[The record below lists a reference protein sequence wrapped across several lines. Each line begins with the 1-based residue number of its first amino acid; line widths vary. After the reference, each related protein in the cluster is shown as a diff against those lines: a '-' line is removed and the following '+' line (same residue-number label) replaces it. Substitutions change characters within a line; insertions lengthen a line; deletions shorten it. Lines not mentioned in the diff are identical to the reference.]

1 MQIKRY
7 EARSTK
13 EAIKKIKADLGSDA
27 IVLSSKRLN
36 GKFEVLAARDDI
48 DEILKESDVGKE
60 ELNRFSIIRSEI
72 NELKSLIMDFKK
84 ESGIHAEL
92 AELKETMSV
101 LFDVLGVQRNGR
113 ISSPLSKVYYHLIS
127 VGVSKERAGAL
138 IEKLKTDGSTVEP
151 ANYSHALSAVG
162 NMIKGSIASS

>member
-1 MQIKRY
+1 
-7 EARSTK
+7 
-13 EAIKKIKADLGSDA
+13 
-27 IVLSSKRLN
+27 
-36 GKFEVLAARDDI
+36 
-48 DEILKESDVGKE
+48 
-60 ELNRFSIIRSEI
+60 
-72 NELKSLIMDFKK
+72 LKSLIMDFKK

-151 ANYSHALSAVG
+151 SERRWEYDKAFYCFFLQGCGEKEDFRLCRSCRRGENDDSGKTGCPLFIRRKIECGYHNNGYISDRRG
-162 NMIKGSIASS
+162 